1 MARFLGTAAGRSA
14 GGGGGG
20 GLFTK
25 AKVFTTAG
33 SSTFDVP
40 GNASTVKVFVV
51 GAGSCYR
58 PGLYC
63 FNSTNC
69 CSGVSYPRRYYNA
82 CFCGHLTGAG
92 GGYAEKT
99 WTSKDDQIGGKQ
111 LTVIVGSPG
120 GTSSSSVD
128 GAGLNAVTA
137 TNATE
142 SAYTWACT
150 SNSTARDNTNDN
162 PIFGGFKLPTCGY
175 QNNFNGYNND
185 GGSASGGDINRTGGE
200 GELIPE
206 FLYDAKL
213 DAYSTDTGGGSSS
226 GTTGTNSC
234 WVSPSICC
242 MCWRAYHQVFGSH
255 CYWQAWCCDNCTC
268 YYLCAN
274 ISSMCYC
281 VPGGGSNPARA
292 EVQIQYRGKAAGGVG
307 SCGGWCNAS
316 NSFEETFN
324 DGGRKFPD
332 SCGPVG
338 IPPIAPGNNTMPDAS
353 LEDETWH
360 TVPIGM
366 GAQSGYSAGNGA
378 AGRTEGIIADVTP
391 RNDQKGDA
399 SGAGGSG
406 SEMQVTCGWNSSYG
420 YDYSF
425 GGSAVHCG
433 CFMYYPGVHS
443 SCQSKTASCG
453 AGSNP
458 PYCYSCTGFG
468 WTYVFGSC
476 QSTQAMC
483 WKMPY
488 GSTSVDSGG
497 GADCVYK
504 TCYNVGFLHDP
515 ESNAADTYTIPLST
529 LLNADT
535 DGNQEDFIY
544 GRGATLDKA
553 AGYGG
558 GGNREYKAGGSGA
571 VVIVYG

>member
-1 MARFLGTAAGRSA
+1 M
-14 GGGGGG
+14 
-20 GLFTK
+20 
-25 AKVFTTAG
+25 
-33 SSTFDVP
+33 
-40 GNASTVKVFVV
+40 
-51 GAGSCYR
+51 
-58 PGLYC
+58 
-63 FNSTNC
+63 
-69 CSGVSYPRRYYNA
+69 
-82 CFCGHLTGAG
+82 TGAG

-120 GTSSSSVD
+120 GQSSSSVD

-226 GTTGTNSC
+226 GTTSTSSC

-268 YYLCAN
+268 YYLCSN

-281 VPGGGSNPARA
+281 IPGGGSNPARA

-316 NSFEETFN
+316 NTFEETFN

-399 SGAGGSG
+399 SGSSGSA
-406 SEMQVTCGWNSSYG
+406 SEMQVTCGWNSSCLLY
-420 YDYSF
+420 
-425 GGSAVHCG
+425 
-433 CFMYYPGVHS
+433 
-443 SCQSKTASCG
+443 
-453 AGSNP
+453 
-458 PYCYSCTGFG
+458 
-468 WTYVFGSC
+468 
-476 QSTQAMC
+476 
-483 WKMPY
+483 
-488 GSTSVDSGG
+488 TSPSPRD
-497 GADCVYK
+497 
-504 TCYNVGFLHDP
+504 
-515 ESNAADTYTIPLST
+515 
-529 LLNADT
+529 
-535 DGNQEDFIY
+535 
-544 GRGATLDKA
+544 
-553 AGYGG
+553 
-558 GGNREYKAGGSGA
+558 
-571 VVIVYG
+571 